1 MVRRALGGQHALEAH
16 HTSLCRRMTAPLQ
29 AQNQQL
35 QSGNRELRARVGAL
49 EPLQAAAWC
58 LPASLW
64 RCRLCRRGGPPR
76 APEGRAAE
84 PAERAT
90 CAPPYGMPMVCLWYA
105 HCGGAW
111 QRPRAG
117 RRSPR
122 VPHAP
127 RPPTGS
133 RPRSP
138 ACPRGSCSGGRP
150 SAAPAPAG
158 QTQSNPAGWRAS
170 DRLQSGTVARSS
182 APERKREG
190 LEPYVA
196 GSRAARTTR
205 VAML

>member
-1 MVRRALGGQHALEAH
+1 MWGHS
-16 HTSLCRRMTAPLQ
+16 SLCRLLPGVCPL
-29 AQNQQL
+29 ACGAAGSAGAVGRPGQQRAVPQSL
-35 QSGNRELRARVGAL
+35 QSLQSARRVHHH
-49 EPLQAAAWC
+49 
-58 LPASLW
+58 
-64 RCRLCRRGGPPR
+64 
-76 APEGRAAE
+76 
-84 PAERAT
+84 
-90 CAPPYGMPMVCLWYA
+90 MVCLWYA

-111 QRPRAG
+111 RRPRAG